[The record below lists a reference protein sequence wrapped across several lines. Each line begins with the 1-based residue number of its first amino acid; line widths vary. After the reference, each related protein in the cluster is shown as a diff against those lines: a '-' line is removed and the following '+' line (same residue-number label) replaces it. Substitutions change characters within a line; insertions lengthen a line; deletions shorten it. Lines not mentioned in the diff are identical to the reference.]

1 MTTRQPPRFYG
12 INTYSDPQGRFQM
25 RYPSTWQYFPVED
38 NSGARVDGAMYMPN
52 LDDQATSL
60 SVWVKDLEH
69 SIVAEDLND
78 LRQGVEE
85 GLAQFTDCRVEATAD
100 VVLSNLIKFEREFVY
115 RHGDGQR
122 KRKFWMLYVDRWLI
136 VVTYQGS
143 SLEEYDHWFAMA
155 NYSFATFYLPEALWF
170 ATDRDLVGHAHPQ
183 T

>member
-12 INTYSDPQGRFQM
+12 INTYTDLHGRFRM

-38 NSGARVDGAMYMPN
+38 NDGIVMDGAMYVPN
-52 LDDQATSL
+52 PDDKATSL

-69 SIVAEDLND
+69 SVVAEDLDD

-85 GLAQFTDCRVEATAD
+85 GLAQFPACQVEATAD

-115 RHGDGQR
+115 RDGETLR
-122 KRKFWMLYVDRWLI
+122 KRKSWMLYVDRWLI
-136 VVTYQGS
+136 VMTYQGS
-143 SLEEYDHWFAMA
+143 SVEEYGYWFAMA

-170 ATDRDLVGHAHPQ
+170 ATDRDLVGYAHPQ